1 MSRSEDPNVEKWLQ
15 AAERGDLAAV
25 IDFLDSGIDIN
36 AGDAINTTALMRAV
50 RGGHLGV
57 IRVLLD
63 RGASLSPQNTL
74 GRTALT
80 VALIRSRR
88 WEGYYN
94 PPAPDPKPL
103 EMLLA
108 AGARYGLREAVMLND
123 VALARARLDE
133 GADPDTGEG
142 TYEGPLLK
150 IAAELGHLDIVN
162 LLLDRGAHIEAT
174 DDLGRRPL
182 LSAARYGRT
191 AVVRQLLDRGADLN
205 GGDWSDQTALSE
217 AATEGHQ
224 DIIDLLLS
232 RGAERGLLD
241 AVALDDE
248 DLVRELLRGGADPN
262 HLYYGNGRLVMYAV
276 GRGNLVIVR
285 ALIAHDASH
294 HHAHFDNHPLLAEA
308 ARRGRVEVVKLL
320 IACGADPHEVG
331 KDGKTALAWAAEQG
345 HHEVV
350 RFLEQA
356 GVTH

>member
-1 MSRSEDPNVEKWLQ
+1 MARPENSKVEEWLQ
-15 AAERGDLAAV
+15 AAQRGDLATV
-25 IDFLDSGIDIN
+25 VEFLDSGMDVN
-36 AGDAINTTALMRAV
+36 AGDAINTTALMMAV
-50 RGGHLGV
+50 WGGHPGV

-63 RGASLSPQNTL
+63 RGASLSPQNSL
-74 GRTALT
+74 GHTAVT
-80 VALIRSRR
+80 IALRRSQPR
-88 WEGYYN
+88 EDYHGGS
-94 PPAPDPKPL
+94 DPRPL
-103 EMLLA
+103 QMLLA

-162 LLLDRGAHIEAT
+162 LLLDRGADIEAT

-205 GGDWSDQTALSE
+205 GDDWSDQTALAE

-224 DIIDLLLS
+224 DVLDLLLS
-232 RGAERGLLD
+232 RGAERGPLD

-262 HLYYGNGRLVMYAV
+262 HLYYGRGRLVRYAV
-276 GRGNLVIVR
+276 GRGNLTIVR
-285 ALIAHDASH
+285 ALMDHGASLHDAH
-294 HHAHFDNHPLLAEA
+294 LDDHPLLAEA
-308 ARRGRVEVVKLL
+308 AGRGQVEVVELL
-320 IACGADPHEVG
+320 IGCGADLHEVG
-331 KDGKTALAWAAEQG
+331 RDGKTALAWAAEQG
-345 HHEVV
+345 RQEVV
-350 RFLEQA
+350 RLLEQA
-356 GVTH
+356 GAMH